1 MAIRTKRNW
10 KEITFGE
17 VPGSLID
24 TQAEFQ
30 SIGLLVKGSQPI
42 YEDKIKIGKNLI
54 YMQRNWMSLCC
65 TDSNPR

>member
-42 YEDKIKIGKNLI
+42 YEDKIKIGKN
-54 YMQRNWMSLCC
+54 
-65 TDSNPR
+65 